1 MNFFFYLFFL
11 SLIGNASRI
20 IAKRHRA
27 AQVSFDVYEHSSRE
41 KSMWSFGLVC
51 WFIGVCV
58 LFFAILNSLFTDATW
73 WGPALLSAVLVVS
86 GPWIEEV
93 EV

>member
-1 MNFFFYLFFL
+1 MNFLFYVLFL

-27 AQVSFDVYEHSSRE
+27 SQVSFDLNENSSKE
-41 KSMWSFGLVC
+41 KSIWSIGSVG
-51 WFIGVCV
+51 WVIGVCV
-58 LFFAILNSLFTDATW
+58 LFFSMLNCLFTDATW

-86 GPWIEEV
+86 GPWIKEV
-93 EV
+93 